1 MPKVKKKRGYFM
13 KHSNRYLRPWI
24 QRTLEIISVVIFL
37 IVGGVNDFTLI
48 GFFIILGM
56 IAVFAFNVRVLYLYG
71 RYNDS
76 EE

>member
-1 MPKVKKKRGYFM
+1 M

-37 IVGGVNDFTLI
+37 IVGGVNDFTLV
-48 GFFIILGM
+48 GFFMILGM
-56 IAVFAFNVRVLYLYG
+56 IAVFVFNVKILSLYG
-71 RYNDS
+71 RYDDS

>member
-1 MPKVKKKRGYFM
+1 M
-13 KHSNRYLRPWI
+13 KHSHRYLRPWI

-37 IVGGVNDFTLI
+37 IVGGVNDFTLV

-76 EE
+76 EK

>member
-1 MPKVKKKRGYFM
+1 M
-13 KHSNRYLRPWI
+13 KHSHRYLRPWI

-37 IVGGVNDFTLI
+37 LVGGVNDFTFV

-56 IAVFAFNVRVLYLYG
+56 IAVFTFNIKILSLYG
-71 RYNDS
+71 RYDDS

>member
-1 MPKVKKKRGYFM
+1 M
-13 KHSNRYLRPWI
+13 KHSHRYLRPWI

-37 IVGGVNDFTLI
+37 IVGGVNDFTLV

-56 IAVFAFNVRVLYLYG
+56 IAVFAFNVKILSLYG
-71 RYNDS
+71 RYDNS